1 MREPQLVVG
10 NTTKPQGVNDARSYT
25 KGLLVAFLLA
35 VFFQL
40 SMDGLAGAEDSL
52 RVVMPNHHRAFFH
65 KYCLDCHDAQSAEGN
80 VDLETLS
87 FDLDTL
93 QSAEQWQKILN
104 ALNAGEMPPEDEKQA
119 TDEDKTAFLET
130 LSKQLVAARRLL
142 ADTGG
147 QITMRRLNRREYEN
161 SIEALLGIKVD
172 AGDLPDDANPGGFDT
187 AGGSLFFSSDQF
199 EQYLKLARMA
209 LDQAIMTSPKPEIQT
224 RRIEVEEESNRRVQ
238 RLYRYHEKGFERWKE
253 WQASGGKSP
262 TEFGFA
268 DDNEAAFR
276 KLGWDRNGADFA
288 HYLAREETRHGALLT
303 VNEPNPQVGLVIP
316 DEAPP
321 GQYRIRARIGVMGDP
336 DPSRTFVE
344 IGFRGERIDS
354 SIDLI
359 ACRKV
364 NAPINDPE
372 IVEVLVDIPIL
383 KKPLT
388 VDVGVNTGKRGDIG
402 ERVIALRQRLPNVF
416 KTGFVLRRDS
426 IAKTGANIEPAL
438 WVDWVEWEGP
448 VIQQWPPA
456 STQAIFFDD
465 ADRAKDADYA
475 RAIIE
480 RFAKRA
486 FRIKDADPEFVDRLT
501 EMFSSEMDSGK
512 RFEDAIK
519 LPLSLVLA
527 SPGFLYLREPA
538 SDPLHRDLSGEELAV
553 RLSYFLWS
561 SPPDDELLT
570 AARAGDLTTAAGLAR
585 QTNRLLDDE
594 RAMEFVSGFT
604 HQWLQMERLDFFQ
617 FNSKLYPEFD
627 ASVRLAA
634 RHEVYATIG
643 NLIRSQGAIGQLLK
657 SDTILINDLLAD
669 YYGISDVHGPAFR
682 EVTVPDGMPRGG
694 LLGMAAILAM
704 GSDGERSSPVERGAW
719 VMRKLLHDPPPPAPA
734 NVPQLSRLADES
746 LPARQLLE
754 AHMEESQCAQCHRKI
769 DPIGYG
775 LEHFNAVGL
784 WRETEQVM
792 VRRKAKKYPI
802 DDAGILPDGTKF
814 QGFFELRDRIAEREA
829 VFARGFVENLIEYAL
844 GRPYGFTDQELSD
857 AILTYGEQNGRT
869 FNAYLHALVQSKAF
883 QQK

>member
-1 MREPQLVVG
+1 MREPQRVVD
-10 NTTKPQGVNDARSYT
+10 NTTKPQGVIVPRSNIN
-25 KGLLVAFLLA
+25 GLLVAFLLA
-35 VFFQL
+35 VFSQPSL
-40 SMDGLAGAEDSL
+40 DGIAGAEDSP
-52 RVVMPNHHRAFFH
+52 RVVMPNHHGAFFQ

-87 FDLDTL
+87 FDLGTL

-104 ALNAGEMPPEDEKQA
+104 ALNSGEMPPEDERQA

-161 SIEALLGIKVD
+161 SIEVLLGIKVD

-199 EQYLKLARMA
+199 EQYLKLARTA
-209 LDQAIMTSPKPEIQT
+209 LDQAIVTSPKPKIQT
-224 RRIEVEEESNRRVQ
+224 RRIEVENESNRRVQ
-238 RLYRYHEKGFERWKE
+238 RLYRYHEKGFERWEE

-288 HYLAREETRHGALLT
+288 HYLAREETQHGALLT

-321 GQYRIRARIGVMGDP
+321 GQYRIRARIGVLGDP
-336 DPSRTFVE
+336 DPSRTFIE

-364 NAPINDPE
+364 NAPISDPE

-388 VDVGVNTGKRGDIG
+388 VDVGVNTGKRVDIG
-402 ERVIALRQRLPNVF
+402 ERVIALRQRMPNVF
-416 KTGFVLRRDS
+416 KTGFALRRDS

-438 WVDWVEWEGP
+438 WIDWVEWEGP
-448 VIQQWPPA
+448 MIQQWPPA

-465 ADRAKDADYA
+465 VDRAKDADYA

-486 FRIKDADPEFVDRLT
+486 FRIKEADPEFVDRLT
-501 EMFSSEMDSGK
+501 GMCSSEMDSGK
-512 RFEDAIK
+512 RFEEAIK

-538 SDPLHRDLSGEELAV
+538 SDPVPRDLSGEELAV

-561 SPPDDELLT
+561 SPPDDELLA
-570 AARAGDLTTAAGLAR
+570 AARAGELTTAAGLAR
-585 QTNRLLDDE
+585 QTSRLLDDE

-617 FNSKLYPEFD
+617 FNPKLYPEFD
-627 ASVRLAA
+627 ASVKLAT
-634 RHEVYATIG
+634 RQEVYATIG
-643 NLIRSQGAIGQLLK
+643 NLIRSHGPIGELLK

-734 NVPQLSRLADES
+734 NVPQLSRLAGES

-784 WRETEQVM
+784 WRKTEQVM
-792 VRRKAKKYPI
+792 VRRKAKEYPI
-802 DDAGILPDGTKF
+802 DDAGTLPDGTEF

-829 VFARGFVENLIEYAL
+829 MFARGFVENLIEYAL
-844 GRPYGFTDQELSD
+844 GRPYGFTDQDLSD
-857 AILTYGEQNGRT
+857 AILTHGEQNGRT
-869 FNAYLHALVQSKAF
+869 LNTYLHALVQSKAF